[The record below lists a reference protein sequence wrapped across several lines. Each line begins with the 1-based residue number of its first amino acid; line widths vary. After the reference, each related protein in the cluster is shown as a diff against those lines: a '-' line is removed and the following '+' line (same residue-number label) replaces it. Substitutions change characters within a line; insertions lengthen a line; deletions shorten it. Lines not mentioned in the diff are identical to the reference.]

1 MNIGPRQVQILK
13 RGTNVISMT
22 GYSQFCPVSKA
33 AEVLCQRWT
42 PLIVREVLTG
52 SSRFN
57 EIRRGVPTCS
67 PALLTKRLRELEAAG
82 VIKRGADG
90 TTYHPT
96 EAGHELFPLIVGLGT
111 WGQRWARSDD
121 GPEDLDPGLLHW
133 DVCRYLAPGLDE
145 VRVVVQLVFPSVPV
159 KRRFYWV
166 VVDTQEVDLCLADP
180 GHAVDVVIE
189 AELRSLTQ
197 VGPAA
202 TPSSATRLRPGAL
215 RSKVR
220 PSSPGAASPG
230 GLASTR

>member
-1 MNIGPRQVQILK
+1 MGV
-13 RGTNVISMT
+13 T

-42 PLIVREVLTG
+42 PLILREVLTG

-82 VIKRGADG
+82 VVKRGADG

-96 EAGHELFPLIVGLGT
+96 EAGQELFPLILGLGA
-111 WGQRWARSDD
+111 WGQRWARSDY
-121 GPEDLDPGLLHW
+121 GPEDLDPGLLLW
-133 DVCRYLAPGLDE
+133 DVRRYLAPGLDE
-145 VRVVVQLVFPSVPV
+145 VRVVVQLVFPSVPA

-166 VVDTQEVDLCLADP
+166 VVDTQEVDLCLTDP

-189 AELRSLTQ
+189 ADLRSLTQ
-197 VGPAA
+197 VWMGDAQFGDEVAAGRIALQGPSKLTRRIPGWFGQHPIMASVERA
-202 TPSSATRLRPGAL
+202 SSSLPDR
-215 RSKVR
+215 
-220 PSSPGAASPG
+220 
-230 GLASTR
+230 